1 MFISFLQTRSDYR
14 IRLNGDWDMDIPKG
28 YHQLKQYCATL
39 AHKANHSFTPNVEW
53 GIFEHPRFG
62 LIRSLRAIRD
72 LKKGDEVW
80 GWMLKDFTIKPHF
93 PSCWSTTTW
102 QWRSLPSGTARYV
115 WPQCSNSIVLF
126 RFGSSGCG
134 RQRKMTQQSKGS
146 DSYMYGCS
154 KGSCCQVHRPS
165 VRAARLSDPPTRVW
179 GALCPRAW
187 GSRPG
192 NRAGGVLDWG
202 GPERGGGPLVFSGS
216 GRSQGGA
223 GGENSKSKSEIWRN
237 NWLKKMSS
245 IECWGTEIKYS
256 NILCPHHLE
265 LTCNICVI
273 LKRAKS
279 SLKKTT
285 LKTDTRYVY
294 CKCKTN
300 SYIVYTR

>member
-1 MFISFLQTRSDYR
+1 
-14 IRLNGDWDMDIPKG
+14 
-28 YHQLKQYCATL
+28 
-39 AHKANHSFTPNVEW
+39 
-53 GIFEHPRFG
+53 
-62 LIRSLRAIRD
+62 
-72 LKKGDEVW
+72 
-80 GWMLKDFTIKPHF
+80 MLKDFTTKPHF

-102 QWRSLPSGTARYV
+102 QWPSLRSGTARCV
-115 WPQCSNSIVLF
+115 WPRCSSSIVLL

-134 RQRKMTQQSKGS
+134 KQRKMTQQSKGS

-165 VRAARLSDPPTRVW
+165 VRAARLSDPPTWVW
-179 GALCPRAW
+179 GALCPWAW

-245 IECWGTEIKYS
+245 IECWGTKIKYS
-256 NILCPHHLE
+256 NILCFM
-265 LTCNICVI
+265 
-273 LKRAKS
+273 
-279 SLKKTT
+279 
-285 LKTDTRYVY
+285 
-294 CKCKTN
+294 
-300 SYIVYTR
+300 

>member
-80 GWMLKDFTIKPHF
+80 GWMLKDFTTKPHF

-102 QWRSLPSGTARYV
+102 QWRSLRSGTARYV
-115 WPQCSNSIVLF
+115 WPQCSNSIVLL
-126 RFGSSGCG
+126 RFGCSGCG

-146 DSYMYGCS
+146 DSYMYKYS

-165 VRAARLSDPPTRVW
+165 VRAARLSDPLTWVW

-192 NRAGGVLDWG
+192 NRAGGVLDRG
-202 GPERGGGPLVFSGS
+202 GSERGGGPLVFSGS

-223 GGENSKSKSEIWRN
+223 GGENTKSKSEIWRDN
-237 NWLKKMSS
+237 RLRKMNS
-245 IECWGTEIKYS
+245 IECWRTKKIFKYPLFHVKS
-256 NILCPHHLE
+256 PLHLE

-273 LKRAKS
+273 REQILVEENIYRAED
-279 SLKKTT
+279 
-285 LKTDTRYVY
+285 TDRRPV
-294 CKCKTN
+294 
-300 SYIVYTR
+300 